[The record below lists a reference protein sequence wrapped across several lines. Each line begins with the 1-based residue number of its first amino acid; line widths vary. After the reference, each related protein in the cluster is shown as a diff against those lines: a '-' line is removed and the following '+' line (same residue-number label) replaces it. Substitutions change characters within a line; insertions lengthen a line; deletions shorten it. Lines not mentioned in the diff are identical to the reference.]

1 MAGNRKRLLS
11 KFIALLTCIYYG
23 TLEAQK
29 KITAVLR
36 REWTARFM
44 SQDSVESSSSQKI
57 SELWF
62 AEFACC
68 FPRASV
74 TPVLVPRAF
83 SLPRLK
89 EKTLGK
95 RMRHFRRSS
104 CSQGARDFRMACFN
118 FAMKLQRSPLAL
130 NACRVYIA

>member
-11 KFIALLTCIYYG
+11 KFIALLTRIYYG

-29 KITAVLR
+29 KLLLCCG
-36 REWTARFM
+36 ENGQPGFM

-83 SLPRLK
+83 SLPRQ

-95 RMRHFRRSS
+95 RIRHFRRSS